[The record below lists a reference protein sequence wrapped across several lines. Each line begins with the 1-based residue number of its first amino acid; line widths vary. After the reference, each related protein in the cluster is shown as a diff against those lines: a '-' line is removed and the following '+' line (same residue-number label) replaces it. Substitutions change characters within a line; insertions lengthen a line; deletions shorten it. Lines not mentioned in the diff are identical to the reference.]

1 LEKSKYAQT
10 VNRFIDDNQ
19 NTLNQ
24 LGSYD
29 GTIQAGTQIQKTAIE
44 DTRTGGACEA
54 ITPHTLL
61 PFASTV
67 LGSYMAVSGVDSE
80 ILQWVT
86 NYEEEQAINDK
97 KRSISLLRPEVIADV
112 VTQFEEL
119 VSS

>member
-1 LEKSKYAQT
+1 MNKIL
-10 VNRFIDDNQ
+10 NRFIDDNK

-24 LGSYD
+24 LGSYS
-29 GTIQAGTQIQKTAIE
+29 GTIQSGTDIQSTAVIS
-44 DTRTGGACEA
+44 TRTGGACEA

-61 PFASTV
+61 PFENTV
-67 LGSYMAVSGVDSE
+67 LGAYMAVSGVDSE